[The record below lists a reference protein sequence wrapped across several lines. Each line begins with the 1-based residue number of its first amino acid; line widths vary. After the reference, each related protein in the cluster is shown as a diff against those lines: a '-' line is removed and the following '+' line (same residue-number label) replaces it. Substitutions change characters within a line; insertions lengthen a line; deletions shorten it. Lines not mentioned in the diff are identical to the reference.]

1 MALNFRM
8 AYTDSIRYID
18 LFPDTTLE
26 AITDK
31 GDNLYQI
38 TVLPV
43 TIPAVSNETQNIA
56 IVADSALVNSV
67 VKMYLISTG
76 EQAQEDYNTITQ
88 FSVNVNQLTIT
99 RLYEYPTDSIDVN
112 LVFYKKVVG

>member
-18 LFPDTTLE
+18 LFPDTTFE

-43 TIPAVSNETQNIA
+43 TIPAVSATTQNIT
-56 IVADSALVNSV
+56 IIADSDLADSMVN
-67 VKMYLISTG
+67 MYLVSTS

-99 RLYEYPTDSIDVN
+99 RLYEYPAGSIDVN